1 MNQEQTYN
9 NCSYFDIR
17 NLCPHRE
24 DELMKALINDV
35 SIGEVIGGQRKQL
48 DASKAEEVN
57 KTFCNTCTSFK
68 DYRS

>member
-17 NLCPHRE
+17 NFCPHRE
-24 DELMKALINDV
+24 DELMKDLISEV

-48 DASKAEEVN
+48 DFSKAEEVN
-57 KTFCNTCTSFK
+57 KTFCNTCNSFK